1 MTEANTCK
9 ANADG
14 DLIFIPDVIT
24 IFENRLTYQGALKL
38 IWSKELPAFKLQGR
52 WVLSRRVVEAYKAR
66 KFGLNRLNTV
76 S

>member
-1 MTEANTCK
+1 MAETDICR

-14 DLIFIPDVIT
+14 DLIFIPDVIS
-24 IFENRLTYQGALKL
+24 IFEHRLSYQGALKL

-52 WVLSRRVVEAYKAR
+52 WVLSRRVVEAYKAK
-66 KFGLNRLNTV
+66 KFGLNRLGTV